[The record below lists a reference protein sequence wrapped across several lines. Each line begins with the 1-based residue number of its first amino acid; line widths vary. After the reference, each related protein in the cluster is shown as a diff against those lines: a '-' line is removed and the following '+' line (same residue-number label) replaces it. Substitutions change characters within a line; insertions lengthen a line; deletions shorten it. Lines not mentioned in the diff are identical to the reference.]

1 MELVYTLGSILEK
14 MGKREEAIEQ
24 FKLIYEVDSSYK
36 DVEKKVD
43 DYYASGGG

>member
-1 MELVYTLGSILEK
+1 
-14 MGKREEAIEQ
+14 MGKRDEAIEQ

-43 DYYASGGG
+43 DYYAAGGG